1 MLKVVICGG
10 SGYTGSELMRL
21 LINHPDV
28 LVTAITADR
37 YVGKTVTELFPHLY
51 DYTDYVFEPLEKEAL
66 LEKGDVFFTALPH
79 ATSQEVV
86 DHFHRNGKMVI
97 DLSADYRLKD
107 HAVYSQWYGTTH
119 HYPQTLAKAV
129 YGLPEV
135 HRESIKGASL
145 VANPGCYPTSVLLAL
160 YPALKHNLVDVDH
173 IVIDSKSGVSG
184 AGRKGEVAL
193 SFCEVNGGF
202 SAYGVATHRH
212 TPEIE
217 QGISLSAQK
226 PVTVSFTPHLLPVNR
241 GILSTVYATLGPAID
256 LEEVLSLYE
265 HTYENDPFVIVMD
278 KGKFPD
284 IKNVRGT
291 NFCQI
296 GIAIDRKNTLIIV
309 SVIDN
314 LIKGASGQ
322 AVQNMNIMCG
332 FDETVALKALS
343 VLP

>member
-21 LINHPDV
+21 LSNHPEV
-28 LVTAITADR
+28 LVTAVTADR

-66 LEKGDVFFTALPH
+66 LEKGAVFFTALPH
-79 ATSQEVV
+79 AASQEVV
-86 DHFHRNGKMVI
+86 DYFYRNGKTVI

-107 HAVYSQWYGTTH
+107 PAIYSQWYGTTH
-119 HYPQTLAKAV
+119 NYPQTLADSV
-129 YGLPEV
+129 YGLPEI
-135 HRESIKGASL
+135 HRESIKGATL

-160 YPALKHNLVDVDH
+160 YPALKNQLVDVDH

-193 SFCEVNGGF
+193 SFCEINGGF
-202 SAYGVATHRH
+202 SAYCVATHRH

-217 QGISLSAQK
+217 QGLSFSAQK
-226 PVTVSFTPHLLPVNR
+226 PVMVSFTPHLLPVNR
-241 GILSTVYATLGPAID
+241 GILSTVYASLATKTDID
-256 LEEVLSLYE
+256 EVLSLYE

-278 KGKFPD
+278 NGKFPD
-284 IKNVRGT
+284 IKNVKGT

-296 GIAIDRKNTLIIV
+296 GIAIDRRNTLIVV
-309 SVIDN
+309 SAIDN

-332 FDETVALKALS
+332 FDESTALKALS